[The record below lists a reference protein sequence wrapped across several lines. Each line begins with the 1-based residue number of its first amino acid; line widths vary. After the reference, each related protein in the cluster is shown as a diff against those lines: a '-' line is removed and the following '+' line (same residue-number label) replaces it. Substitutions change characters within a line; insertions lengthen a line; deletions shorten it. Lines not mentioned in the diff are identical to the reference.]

1 MKFIVECP
9 CNGYS
14 QEYTVYEEASRDL
27 KHKNMYG
34 CGMNCAPYRHKFN
47 IIEDET
53 VLRPEVLKVKEVKE
67 VSEVKLVI
75 VGSEQKK
82 AIEELTKEGP
92 IFFASGSN
100 KTIRGK
106 LYITLD
112 TEDGI

>member
-9 CNGYS
+9 CSGYS
-14 QEYTVYEEASRDL
+14 KEYTIYEEASRDY
-27 KHKNMYG
+27 KAKNMFG
-34 CGMNCAPYRHKFN
+34 CGYNCFPHRHKFN
-47 IIEDET
+47 IIEDEI
-53 VLRPEVLKVKEVKE
+53 VLAPEVPKE
-67 VSEVKLVI
+67 KLVI

-100 KTIRGK
+100 KAIRGK

>member
-47 IIEDET
+47 IIEDEI
-53 VLRPEVLKVKEVKE
+53 VPRPEVLKVKEV
-67 VSEVKLVI
+67 SEVKLVV

-100 KTIRGK
+100 KTTRGK

-112 TEDGI
+112 VD

>member
-53 VLRPEVLKVKEVKE
+53 VPPPEAPKE
-67 VSEVKLVI
+67 KLVI

-82 AIEELTKEGP
+82 AM
-92 IFFASGSN
+92 
-100 KTIRGK
+100 RK
-106 LYITLD
+106 LKITLD
-112 TEDGI
+112 VEE